1 MIKLL
6 LLNVGDFVIRAFKEL
21 AGNQAFRKIAEYISI
36 LYFTANQFVNR
47 NNNNAIRCVLELS
60 KKG

>member
-1 MIKLL
+1 MLETLL
-6 LLNVGDFVIRAFKEL
+6 YVQLKEL
-21 AGNQAFRKIAEYISI
+21 TGIQAFRKIAEYISI